1 MIPFTAAAAFGPTTT
16 FPSRARAAAPGSLQT
31 VGATSPGPSALATV
45 LSVPQAPPHVRL
57 SGVIPASTRRH
68 HFPPRRPYHRLP
80 RCHRPVFRHR
90 HPRHLPGCR
99 HCLSI
104 RHRHHHHRA
113 RCRCHRLHPGP
124 RPLAHPPPHRQT
136 RRRRFH
142 HQRRRHYHRRQH
154 RRRRRRLARSL
165 PPPLPPPPSP
175 SPPSPPSTPPWTP
188 MPRPPPSAPSP
199 PPLPPCPPL
208 PSPPGSPPH
217 LPPSPPPV
225 SPCPTPPP
233 RPPPPPRAPPM
244 NAVIHVES
252 LGGGRSGGEAGVVCI
267 SRCMHM

>member
-165 PPPLPPPPSP
+165 PPRCHRR
-175 SPPSPPSTPPWTP
+175 
-188 MPRPPPSAPSP
+188 PRPRRPRLRARR
-199 PPLPPCPPL
+199 LGRPCPAL
-208 PSPPGSPPH
+208 HPPRLRPRHCRRARHYPPH
-217 LPPSPPPV
+217 QALLP
-225 SPCPTPPP
+225 
-233 RPPPPPRAPPM
+233 
-244 NAVIHVES
+244 
-252 LGGGRSGGEAGVVCI
+252 I
-267 SRCMHM
+267 SRPHRPRSRPAPHRHLGRRHHPARHR